1 MARKTQRQLTALLR
15 AERVSNPT
23 ADASFRVEAIDKK
36 LRFVGFV
43 TIAGTEY
50 EAAASNGKVATFSDV
65 DAFVR
70 YCAGCVETGTGTY
83 PVDVDTAALLVK
95 SPPADMVAWAA
106 DEVVRLGVRKTAQQG
121 VLADIAAQLALMAG
135 WENGNALQRAKKLEV
150 QAQQTAVIGDIAAID
165 DEIVRL
171 TP

>member
-1 MARKTQRQLTALLR
+1 
-15 AERVSNPT
+15 
-23 ADASFRVEAIDKK
+23 
-36 LRFVGFV
+36 
-43 TIAGTEY
+43 
-50 EAAASNGKVATFSDV
+50 
-65 DAFVR
+65 
-70 YCAGCVETGTGTY
+70 
-83 PVDVDTAALLVK
+83 
-95 SPPADMVAWAA
+95 VAWAA

-121 VLADIAAQLALMAG
+121 VLADIAAQLALMVG

>member
-1 MARKTQRQLTALLR
+1 MARKTQRQLAKLLR
-15 AERVSNPT
+15 DERVSTPA

-36 LRFVGFV
+36 LRFLGFV
-43 TIAGTEY
+43 TIGGTEY
-50 EAAASNGKVATFSDV
+50 EAAASNGKIATFGDV

-70 YCAGCVETGTGTY
+70 YCASCVETGTGTY
-83 PVDVDTAALLVK
+83 PVAVDTAALLVK
-95 SPPADMVAWAA
+95 SPPSDLVAWAA

-135 WENGNALQRAKKLEV
+135 WESGNALQRAKKLEV
-150 QAQQTAVIGDIAAID
+150 QAQQTAVNGDIAAID
-165 DEIVRL
+165 AEVARL